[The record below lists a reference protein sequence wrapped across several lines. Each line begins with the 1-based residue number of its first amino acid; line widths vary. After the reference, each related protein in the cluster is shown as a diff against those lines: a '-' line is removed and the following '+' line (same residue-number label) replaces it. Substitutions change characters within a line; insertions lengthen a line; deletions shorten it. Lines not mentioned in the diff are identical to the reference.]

1 MRTFI
6 SIKLPTKIL
15 MKIKEIQD
23 SLPAFEGKKIEL
35 KNLHLTL
42 KFLGEVPSDKLEEI
56 KSRLSNVKFSQFESE
71 IKEIGFFDNQKS
83 QKYDRDIIIWLG
95 VNDCDQ
101 LQKEIDNV
109 LEGIFQKESRFM
121 SHLTIARVK
130 KVDDKN
136 KFFDIIKKIAV
147 PKMFFIVDKFYLMES
162 ILKRQGSE
170 YNVLEEYNLD

>member
-15 MKIKEIQD
+15 MKIKKIQD
-23 SLPAFEGKKIEL
+23 SLPTFDGKRTEL

-42 KFLGEVPSDKLEEI
+42 KFLGEISSDKLEEI
-56 KSRLSNVKFSQFESE
+56 KSRLSNVKFSQFELE

-83 QKYDRDIIIWLG
+83 QKYDKDIIIWLG
-95 VNDCDQ
+95 ITNCNL

-109 LEGIFQKESRFM
+109 LEGIFQKENRFM
-121 SHLTIARVK
+121 GHLTIARVK
-130 KVDDKN
+130 KIEDKN
-136 KFFDIIKKIAV
+136 KFFDIIKKIV
-147 PKMFFIVDKFYLMES
+147 IPKMFFIVDKFYLMES